1 MGSEN
6 KPHVVLVPYPAQGHV
21 NPFMK
26 LAKLLHSNGFHI
38 TFVNTEFNHKRLIRS
53 KGPESVKGLLDFR
66 FETIPDGMPY
76 SDRNATQDIP
86 MLCDMTRKTCLGPF
100 KDLLCRLNES
110 NGVPKVSCVIGD
122 GVMTFAIQA
131 AKDLGI
137 PEVQFWTS
145 PACAF
150 MGFLHYREFLKRG
163 IVPFK
168 DDSYLT
174 DGTLEKPI
182 DWIPGM
188 SNIRYKDIPSFI
200 RTTDPDDIMFDFMGE
215 EAQNN
220 LKASAIIF
228 NTFEALEHKVLEA
241 MASKFKY
248 YNIYTIGPLPLLASK
263 YVPDNS
269 PVQSLNSSLWK
280 PDVTCLQWLDQKGE
294 GTVIYI
300 NYGSVTTMTEQHL
313 IEFAWGLA
321 NSMQPFLWVVRPDV
335 TMRDSTMLPQD
346 FLDEI
351 KDRGLL
357 VNWCAQDQVLAHPSV
372 GAFLSHCGWNSTT
385 ESILEGVP
393 LICWPF
399 FSDQQTNC
407 RYACVEWGIGMEINH
422 DVKRNEVEVLVKEM
436 LQGEKGKEMR
446 RNAKEWK
453 RKAREASD
461 VGGSSYKNFQ
471 RFMNEALLSGD
482 VSPA

>member
-1 MGSEN
+1 MGGEN
-6 KPHVVLVPYPAQGHV
+6 KPHAVLVPYPAQGHV

-26 LAKLLHSNGFHI
+26 LAKLLHSHGFHI

-76 SDRNATQDIP
+76 SDRDATQDIP

-100 KDLLCRLNES
+100 KDLLSQLNEL
-110 NGVPKVSCVIGD
+110 NGAPKVSCVIGD
-122 GVMTFAIQA
+122 GLMSFAIQA
-131 AKDLGI
+131 AKDSGI

-150 MGFLHYREFLKRG
+150 MGFLHYREFIKRG

-174 DGTLEKPI
+174 DGTMEKPI

-220 LKASAIIF
+220 LNASAIIF
-228 NTFEALEHKVLEA
+228 NTFDALEHKVLEA

-248 YNIYTIGPLPLLASK
+248 SNIYTIGPLPLLASK

-280 PDVTCLQWLDQKGE
+280 ADTTCLQWLDEKEE
-294 GTVIYI
+294 GSVIYI
-300 NYGSVTTMTEQHL
+300 NYGSITTMTEQHL
-313 IEFAWGLA
+313 IEFARGLA

-335 TMRDSTMLPQD
+335 TM
-346 FLDEI
+346 
-351 KDRGLL
+351 G
-357 VNWCAQDQVLAHPSV
+357 
-372 GAFLSHCGWNSTT
+372 
-385 ESILEGVP
+385 
-393 LICWPF
+393 
-399 FSDQQTNC
+399 
-407 RYACVEWGIGMEINH
+407 
-422 DVKRNEVEVLVKEM
+422 
-436 LQGEKGKEMR
+436 
-446 RNAKEWK
+446 
-453 RKAREASD
+453 
-461 VGGSSYKNFQ
+461 
-471 RFMNEALLSGD
+471 
-482 VSPA
+482 

>member
-6 KPHVVLVPYPAQGHV
+6 KPHAVLVPYPAQGHV

-26 LAKLLHSNGFHI
+26 LAKLLHSHGFHI

-66 FETIPDGMPY
+66 FETIPDGGRGARLDQVVITLGSGDRGQWFDPY
-76 SDRNATQDIP
+76 SLQGR
-86 MLCDMTRKTCLGPF
+86 RSF
-100 KDLLCRLNES
+100 S
-110 NGVPKVSCVIGD
+110 
-122 GVMTFAIQA
+122 TFARTGNSLST
-131 AKDLGI
+131 LGRGMAVYI
-137 PEVQFWTS
+137 STS
-145 PACAF
+145 PV
-150 MGFLHYREFLKRG
+150 HRG
-163 IVPFK
+163 
-168 DDSYLT
+168 
-174 DGTLEKPI
+174 
-182 DWIPGM
+182 
-188 SNIRYKDIPSFI
+188 R
-200 RTTDPDDIMFDFMGE
+200 
-215 EAQNN
+215 
-220 LKASAIIF
+220 
-228 NTFEALEHKVLEA
+228 
-241 MASKFKY
+241 
-248 YNIYTIGPLPLLASK
+248 
-263 YVPDNS
+263 
-269 PVQSLNSSLWK
+269 
-280 PDVTCLQWLDQKGE
+280 
-294 GTVIYI
+294 
-300 NYGSVTTMTEQHL
+300 
-313 IEFAWGLA
+313 
-321 NSMQPFLWVVRPDV
+321 RPDV
-335 TMRDSTMLPQD
+335 TMGDSTMLPQD

-453 RKAREASD
+453 RKAKEAIE
-461 VGGSSYKNFQ
+461 VGGSSYNNFQ
-471 RFMNEALLSGD
+471 RFIKEALLSGD
-482 VSPA
+482 VSYA